1 MAGGARK
8 LELNLCSRK
17 SGTAITS
24 GVTAKLLILDLGCH
38 CHWWDE
44 FSTGTASLHIYIQF
58 SVSDRR
64 HPVDEAEVMCSPYRV
79 GRRDT

>member
-24 GVTAKLLILDLGCH
+24 GVAAKLLILDLGCH

-44 FSTGTASLHIYIQF
+44 FSTGTASLHICFQF
-58 SVSDRR
+58 SVPERS
-64 HPVDEAEVMCSPYRV
+64 VQLMKCSPYRV